1 MEACEE
7 DEILE
12 PGNPQVEAAVA
23 GGDKADH
30 PPHPLRRVGR
40 VHGHDRDVARGR
52 CQEAGERPDQGR
64 LAGAVRPEE
73 RVDLAGRDAERDV
86 AQGEVLPVRVRDAVQ
101 SERRRPPD
109 GLVFA
114 QRGRTSLSLTMMETA
129 PKWGNSPNG

>member
-1 MEACEE
+1 
-7 DEILE
+7 
-12 PGNPQVEAAVA
+12 
-23 GGDKADH
+23 
-30 PPHPLRRVGR
+30 
-40 VHGHDRDVARGR
+40 
-52 CQEAGERPDQGR
+52 
-64 LAGAVRPEE
+64 
-73 RVDLAGRDAERDV
+73 VDLAGRDAERDV